1 MTGTH
6 TDLTNQKKL
15 EEQLL
20 QSQKMEA
27 IGTLA
32 GGVAHDFNNIL
43 TAING
48 YGTLTLMKMGKDD
61 LNRLNIQQI
70 LESADR
76 AAHLTRDLLLF
87 SRKQPLD
94 RKPVDLN
101 EGIRKLGTFLAR
113 VIGEDIAFKTVL
125 SGGSLRVLADQHQ
138 VDQVLMNLATNAR
151 DAMPKGG
158 VFTITTKQ
166 VALNKEFTSAQGLAL
181 PGTYAMITVSDTG
194 TGMDEE
200 TRLRIFEPFFTT
212 KDVGKGT
219 GLGMAVVY
227 GIVKQHDGLVT
238 VYSEPGQGTTFR
250 IYLPVNETS
259 AAAMKAA
266 VAEEPPG
273 RGSETILLAED
284 DKMVRDMIVRMLEN
298 FGYTVITAIDGE
310 DAVQQFARNR
320 DRIGL
325 LLFDLIMPKK
335 TGKDAYDEIRE
346 MRPDIKVIFQS
357 GYDPDM
363 VRQKTLLE
371 QNVPVLYKPVPMA
384 ALLKKLRSVLDE
396 GKPAR

>member
-1 MTGTH
+1 
-6 TDLTNQKKL
+6 
-15 EEQLL
+15 
-20 QSQKMEA
+20 MEA

-48 YGTLTLMKMGKDD
+48 YGTLALMTMGKDD

-94 RKPVDLN
+94 RKPVELN

-138 VDQVLMNLATNAR
+138 IDQVLMNLATNAR

-166 VALNKEFTSAQGLAL
+166 VALNKEFTSAQGLAM

-200 TRLRIFEPFFTT
+200 TRQRIFEPFFTT

-238 VYSEPGQGTTFR
+238 VYSEPGQGATFR

-363 VRQKTLLE
+363 VRRKTLLE

-396 GKPAR
+396 GKPSL